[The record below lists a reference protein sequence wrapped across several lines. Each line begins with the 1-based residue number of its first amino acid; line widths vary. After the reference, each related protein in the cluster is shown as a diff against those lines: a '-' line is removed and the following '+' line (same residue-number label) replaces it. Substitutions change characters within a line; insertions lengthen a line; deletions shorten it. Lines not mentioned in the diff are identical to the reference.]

1 MAGFAAR
8 GRSIRTHLLHALL
21 ELPLVRIGVAT
32 DAVQIVPVI
41 DHGRLGVELGRVLVA
56 IRARHGNVAARQHEA
71 CLLVFGQAECRRL
84 VRLQIVAA
92 IAGVE
97 IWRRGKLPC
106 MLVGVTVGAALE
118 LDLE

>member
-41 DHGRLGVELGRVLVA
+41 DHGRLGLELCRLLVA
-56 IRARHGNVAARQHEA
+56 IRARHGDVATGEHEA
-71 CLLVFGQAECRRL
+71 CLLVLGQAKRRWL
-84 VRLQIVAA
+84 VSLQIVAA
-92 IAGVE
+92 IAGIEV
-97 IWRRGKLPC
+97 RRRCELPG
-106 MLVGVTVGAALE
+106 MSIGVAVGAALE